1 MKTAKLFIFGIVL
14 STIVL
19 VSCSQKRNDLVS
31 SWKVTEI
38 EAKTPHTDSVKNDIL
53 TNGNLTF
60 TKDGHVSGTLETDI
74 NDGTYALTKKGT
86 NLVIK
91 DETGTPYPFE
101 STITDDKLILDSK
114 EMKLTLTK
122 K

>member
-1 MKTAKLFIFGIVL
+1 MKKSKLFIFGVL
-14 STIVL
+14 LSAIVL
-19 VSCSQKRNDLVS
+19 VSCSQKRNDLVN

-38 EAKTPHTDSVKNDIL
+38 EAKTPHIDSVKNDIL

-101 STITDDKLILDSK
+101 STITDDKLVLDSK
-114 EMKLTLTK
+114 EMKLTLIK

>member
-1 MKTAKLFIFGIVL
+1 MKKSKLFIFGVL
-14 STIVL
+14 LSAILL
-19 VSCSQKRNDLVS
+19 VSCSQKRNDLVN

-53 TNGNLTF
+53 SNGNLTF
-60 TKDGHVSGTLETDI
+60 TKDGHVSGALETDI

-114 EMKLTLTK
+114 EMKLTLIK

>member
-1 MKTAKLFIFGIVL
+1 MKKSKLFIFGVL
-14 STIVL
+14 LSAILL
-19 VSCSQKRNDLVS
+19 VSCSQKRNDLVN

-53 TNGNLTF
+53 SNGNLTF

-114 EMKLTLTK
+114 EMKLTLIK

>member
-1 MKTAKLFIFGIVL
+1 MKKSKLFIFGVL
-14 STIVL
+14 LSAIVL
-19 VSCSQKRNDLVS
+19 VSCSQKRNDLVN

-38 EAKTPHTDSVKNDIL
+38 EAKTPHMDSVKNDIL

-114 EMKLTLTK
+114 EMKLTLIK

>member
-1 MKTAKLFIFGIVL
+1 MKKSKLFIFGVL
-14 STIVL
+14 LSAIVL
-19 VSCSQKRNDLVS
+19 VSCSQKRNDLVN

-60 TKDGHVSGTLETDI
+60 TNDGHVSGTLEMDI

>member
-1 MKTAKLFIFGIVL
+1 MKKSKLFIFGVL
-14 STIVL
+14 LSAIIFI
-19 VSCSQKRNDLVS
+19 SCSQKRNDLVN

-114 EMKLTLTK
+114 EMKLTLIK